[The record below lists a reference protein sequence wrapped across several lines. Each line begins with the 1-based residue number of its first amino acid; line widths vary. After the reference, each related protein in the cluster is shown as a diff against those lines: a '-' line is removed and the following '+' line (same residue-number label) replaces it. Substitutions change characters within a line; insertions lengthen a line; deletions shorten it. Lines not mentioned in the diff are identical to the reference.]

1 VLSSSG
7 NLTPGIVSALT
18 GFGNDTNQIQI
29 TAPIQPGSS
38 GSPVMN
44 KKGNVVGV
52 VAMKLSDTKMAKT
65 TGQVGQ
71 NVNFAISGQTL
82 RTFLDTHRV
91 SYRNSSLFSFDLST
105 SDLADEARKWTMVVE
120 CWK

>member
-1 VLSSSG
+1 
-7 NLTPGIVSALT
+7 
-18 GFGNDTNQIQI
+18 
-29 TAPIQPGSS
+29 
-38 GSPVMN
+38 MN